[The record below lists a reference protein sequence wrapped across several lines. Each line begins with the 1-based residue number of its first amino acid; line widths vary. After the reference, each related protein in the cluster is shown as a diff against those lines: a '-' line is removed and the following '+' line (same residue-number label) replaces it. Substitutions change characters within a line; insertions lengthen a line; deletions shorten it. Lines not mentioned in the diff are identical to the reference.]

1 MNTHTGVN
9 KQKPT
14 ALSFILC
21 LVKSI
26 ETKVHIINLRKQIEQ
41 DLEDP
46 SDELH
51 QMRLHLVDLV
61 CNDESLLQPFAN
73 PESQWELVT
82 RSWRH
87 RDQAPMVALILVTM
101 ESHQPSCWRPIST
114 RPPAY
119 SKRITGSGLKNR

>member
-1 MNTHTGVN
+1 M
-9 KQKPT
+9 
-14 ALSFILC
+14 
-21 LVKSI
+21 
-26 ETKVHIINLRKQIEQ
+26 
-41 DLEDP
+41 EDP

-87 RDQAPMVALILVTM
+87 RDQALYGRFDF
-101 ESHQPSCWRPIST
+101 SYDGKS
-114 RPPAY
+114 PAKLLEANFDTPTSLFETDY
-119 SKRITGSGLKNR
+119 W